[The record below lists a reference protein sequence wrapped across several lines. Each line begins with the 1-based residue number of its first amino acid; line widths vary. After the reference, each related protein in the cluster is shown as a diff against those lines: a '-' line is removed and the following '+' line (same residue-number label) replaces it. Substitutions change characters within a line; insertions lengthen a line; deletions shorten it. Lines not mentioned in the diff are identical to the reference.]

1 MNTGLMR
8 KVPVKYPHL
17 LERIL
22 SRVAALRSIQFETA
36 NAGAKL
42 SAAWRG
48 LDDNELIV
56 QVPEGFSGSDAD
68 LRDFIVAF
76 LTVDTAR
83 TLRDMCLVTS
93 PEFCI
98 YVKPDGRIIPTSQVP
113 AGGMIINLGPEDD
126 YVEVSGK
133 IQKKPRMVNIRQA

>member
-76 LTVDTAR
+76 LTVDTAK
-83 TLRDMCLVTS
+83 TQRDMCLVTS

-113 AGGMIINLGPEDD
+113 AGGMIINLIPEDD
-126 YVEVSGK
+126 SATDTGSADNHSLA
-133 IQKKPRMVNIRQA
+133 Q